1 MVINCYHQNSM
12 GPENAASETKDMVAG
27 TDNRRTATATRR
39 VIGLFAAAWVSLAL
53 QPCAMAAPTEH
64 DCPHCPEETGVNEG
78 AAHHHHGADQAAAAD
93 AGASCAAAQA
103 DCCELDEGIVNLRTA
118 TIDLDDEPSALLAEG
133 PLPGSFVRAD
143 REPGKATGPPPPA
156 ESVPIHVR
164 NCVYLK

>member
-1 MVINCYHQNSM
+1 
-12 GPENAASETKDMVAG
+12 MVAG
-27 TDNRRTATATRR
+27 TDNRRTATATRK

-53 QPCAMAAPTEH
+53 QPCAMAAPAEH
-64 DCPHCPEETGVNEG
+64 DCPHCPEETGASET

-93 AGASCAAAQA
+93 AGASCTAAQA

-118 TIDLDDEPSALLAEG
+118 TIDLDDEPPALLADA
-133 PLPGSFVRAD
+133 PPPGSLVRAD